1 MGYNSINSRFMIF
14 SGKKGC
20 DTSKNARKINEQ
32 CFTLNVRGRK
42 LDLMLVYDDLVLE
55 RV

>member
-1 MGYNSINSRFMIF
+1 MIF
-14 SGKKGC
+14 SGEKGC

-32 CFTLNVRGRK
+32 CFTLKKPTNVRGRK
-42 LDLMLVYDDLVLE
+42 LDLMLVYDDIVLE